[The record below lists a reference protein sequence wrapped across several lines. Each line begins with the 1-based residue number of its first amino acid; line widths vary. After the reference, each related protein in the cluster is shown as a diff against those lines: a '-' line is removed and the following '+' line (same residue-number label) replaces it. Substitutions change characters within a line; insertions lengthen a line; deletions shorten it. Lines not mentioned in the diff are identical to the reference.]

1 MLPKSMKKL
10 LLIIL
15 LIMGCDNNAT
25 APTDCF
31 GIANGLAIIDDCGSC
46 VGGTTNLSFN
56 FLKDECGVC
65 GGDGAT
71 CEETMAGNY
80 TATTYQFYDNPECLD
95 WHHTD
100 PSTKSKCVSEIR
112 GSSWKQLEEKKAEW
126 SKCDVLCATC
136 HRIESRRMRL
146 ARN

>member
-1 MLPKSMKKL
+1 MPHSNWKYGQTREDGYVFVGWKRRGEKVTPDFRNPVSFKKQNEASKIRKQIKSRKIKAIENKL
-10 LLIIL
+10 KTEK
-15 LIMGCDNNAT
+15 GCSH
-25 APTDCF
+25 
-31 GIANGLAIIDDCGSC
+31 CG
-46 VGGTTNLSFN
+46 
-56 FLKDECGVC
+56 KH
-65 GGDGAT
+65 
-71 CEETMAGNY
+71 
-80 TATTYQFYDNPECLD
+80 FYDNPECLD

-100 PSTKSKCVSEIR
+100 PSTKSKCVSAIR